1 MRDFESEINSSFET
15 IIFSSFALI
24 LISVAIIQFKYS
36 KQKRQLELLREHEE
50 TQKSFSRDLH
60 DTVAQSL
67 SVLKIAVESGD
78 KEKALYWADK
88 SILETRELISSLRL
102 DLSKDFVSIVKDYAK
117 TFESNFCIQTQVFEA
132 TKLAASFDSKT
143 KEEFLRILQES
154 LSNVVKHANAS
165 KVEIKMLD
173 VANEFVMSINDNG
186 KGFDAAQPEG
196 FNVISTGSITNEK
209 CVRQWSTC
217 EAVPKRRW
225 LSSEAKSKPP
235 KRRNER
241 LAKCGTADPKLSENE
256 TKGNA
261 QNKTQTHIGLKSMKE
276 RAESIGAEFSVKS
289 SSDGT
294 SVFVKMKMR

>member
-1 MRDFESEINSSFET
+1 M
-15 IIFSSFALI
+15 L

-36 KQKRQLELLREHEE
+36 KQKRQLEILHEHEE

-67 SVLKIAVESGD
+67 SVLKIAVEAGD

-132 TKLAASFDSKT
+132 TKLAATFDTKT
-143 KEEFLRILQES
+143 KEELLRILQES

-173 VANEFVMSINDNG
+173 VANEFIMSINDNG
-186 KGFDAAQPEG
+186 KGFD
-196 FNVISTGSITNEK
+196 VISAGSITTNEK

-217 EAVPKRRW
+217 QPCRQTGEAVPKRRW

-261 QNKTQTHIGLKSMKE
+261 QTKNKTQTHIGLKSMKE
-276 RAESIGAEFSVKS
+276 RAELIGAEFSVKS

-294 SVFVKMKMR
+294 SVFVKMKVR

>member
-1 MRDFESEINSSFET
+1 M
-15 IIFSSFALI
+15 I
-24 LISVAIIQFKYS
+24 LISVAIIQNKYS

-132 TKLAASFDSKT
+132 TKSAATFDTKT
-143 KEEFLRILQES
+143 KEELLRILQES

-173 VANEFVMSINDNG
+173 VANEFVMSVNDNG
-186 KGFDAAQPEG
+186 IG

-209 CVRQWSTC
+209 CVRQWSAC

-225 LSSEAKSKPP
+225 LRLSKPP

-261 QNKTQTHIGLKSMKE
+261 QNKNKTQTHIGLKSMQE
-276 RAESIGAEFSVKS
+276 RAESIGAEFSVKTS
-289 SSDGT
+289 ASGT
-294 SVFVKMKMR
+294 SVFVKMKLR